1 MDESSF
7 VDARHARVSASYPRS
22 VLCSTHHDAAKRDM
36 QATRGDSQ
44 SLTYTR
50 PIGELLEE
58 NDSARIACNSRPN
71 QQSATRA
78 RSHGRLLAD
87 CRERRGEAV
96 LANCYRVH
104 ASKGAEASS

>member
-7 VDARHARVSASYPRS
+7 VDARHARVSASYPWS
-22 VLCSTHHDAAKRDM
+22 VLCSTRYDAAKRDM

-58 NDSARIACNSRPN
+58 NDSARIACNSRP
-71 QQSATRA
+71 
-78 RSHGRLLAD
+78 RSREVAIVGGLLAD

-104 ASKGAEASS
+104 ASKGAEPSSEAN